1 MHGFLPSGL
10 YLLRLPR
17 VLSLAVSFMKLGLE
31 GLQDQQHYCNELA
44 NFLCSMELFTEVHPS
59 RKLSFYV
66 LYSCNGVALCSRKGG
81 HDTGIQKLLCAFS

>member
-17 VLSLAVSFMKLGLE
+17 VLLLAVSFMKLGLE

-44 NFLCSMELFTEVHPS
+44 NFWVSMELFTESITKAVIL
-59 RKLSFYV
+59 RIL
-66 LYSCNGVALCSRKGG
+66 
-81 HDTGIQKLLCAFS
+81 